1 MEREFFKQ
9 FMLCVIFPLVFE
21 GIFPERRSIAMGGLE
36 LAFQIWK
43 KLPDGERVVSPFFE
57 KRESCR
63 LGQSLEPPDKFCKA
77 RIRVPPRFVGPYMT
91 YMCPYI
97 GLGLAR

>member
-21 GIFPERRSIAMGGLE
+21 GIFPERRSIASGGLE

-43 KLPDGERVVSPFFE
+43 KLPDGVASGAAERVVSPP
-57 KRESCR
+57 
-63 LGQSLEPPDKFCKA
+63 GSLWNFLRNFA
-77 RIRVPPRFVGPYMT
+77 RPAFA
-91 YMCPYI
+91 CPQVS
-97 GLGLAR
+97 